1 MAALAAGPSGAP
13 RRWIVKAISLSTPLR
28 VLVVDDWPDTAESMA
43 VLLRLWGHDV
53 RIAHDGPTA
62 LAVAALYRP
71 NVVLLDVGLPG
82 MDGYQV
88 ARRMRNDLRLR
99 EAFLV
104 SLTGYGQDSD
114 MWRSRQAGCDRHLL
128 KPVDPNVLESL
139 LASQKETR
147 HEESVVQV
155 PALECRAL
163 ASVPVKLS
171 V

>member
-1 MAALAAGPSGAP
+1 M
-13 RRWIVKAISLSTPLR
+13 KATPLSTPLR

-71 NVVLLDVGLPG
+71 DVVLLDVGLPC

-88 ARRMRNDLRLR
+88 ARRLRNDLRLR
-99 EAFLV
+99 DAFVV

-114 MWRSRQAGCDRHLL
+114 LWRSREAGCDRHLL
-128 KPVDPNVLESL
+128 KPVDPEVLERL
-139 LASQKETR
+139 LASRKEAR
-147 HEESVVQV
+147 HEETELPV
-155 PALECRAL
+155 PAFERRSLVSL
-163 ASVPVKLS
+163 PVKLS

>member
-1 MAALAAGPSGAP
+1 M
-13 RRWIVKAISLSTPLR
+13 KASPLSTPLR

-62 LAVAALYRP
+62 LAVAAFYRP

-88 ARRMRNDLRLR
+88 ARRLRNDLRLR
-99 EAFLV
+99 ETFLV
-104 SLTGYGQDSD
+104 SLTGFGQDSD
-114 MWRSRQAGCDRHLL
+114 LWRSREAGCNRHLL
-128 KPVDPNVLESL
+128 KPVDPEVLERL
-139 LASQKETR
+139 LASQKEVR
-147 HEESVVQV
+147 QEETEVQV
-155 PALECRAL
+155 PILDCRSL
-163 ASVPVKLS
+163 APVPVKMS

>member
-1 MAALAAGPSGAP
+1 M
-13 RRWIVKAISLSTPLR
+13 KATPLSTPLR

-88 ARRMRNDLRLR
+88 ARRLRNDLRLR
-99 EAFLV
+99 GTFLV

-114 MWRSRQAGCDRHLL
+114 LWRSREAGCNRHLL
-128 KPVDPNVLESL
+128 KPVDPEVLERL

-147 HEESVVQV
+147 HEETDLQV
-155 PALECRAL
+155 PVLDCRSL
-163 ASVPVKLS
+163 ASVPVKMS